1 MSRKIVYN
9 GVEYSSPEEMP
20 PEAQQAYRRMMD
32 LLGDAGGAGTPDLL
46 EGVLE
51 GAHPVGIRSVERSY
65 VINGQRY
72 DSLEA
77 VPPERR
83 AQLEDALAEA
93 ERALGE
99 EAAAPLHGFMAQG
112 QAPGAAP
119 SGPGFLEQAWRV
131 LRVLLALAALGW
143 LLSRIAANLG

>member
-9 GVEYSSPEEMP
+9 GAEYSSPEEMP
-20 PEAQQAYRRMMD
+20 LEAQQTYRQMMD
-32 LLGDAGGAGTPDLL
+32 LLGDADGAPDLL
-46 EGVLE
+46 EGVRGGTE
-51 GAHPVGIRSVERSY
+51 PVEIQSVERSY

-77 VPPERR
+77 VPPELR
-83 AQLEDALAEA
+83 AQLEDALTEA

-99 EAAAPLHGFMAQG
+99 EAAAPVHSFMAQG

>member
-9 GVEYSSPEEMP
+9 GAEYSSPEEMP
-20 PEAQQAYRRMMD
+20 LEAQQTYRQMM
-32 LLGDAGGAGTPDLL
+32 DLL
-46 EGVLE
+46 EGVRGGTE
-51 GAHPVGIRSVERSY
+51 PVEIQSVERSY

-77 VPPERR
+77 VPPELR
-83 AQLEDALAEA
+83 AQLEDALTEA

-99 EAAAPLHGFMAQG
+99 EAAAPVHSFMAQG

-131 LRVLLALAALGW
+131 LLALAALGW
-143 LLSRIAANLG
+143 LLSRIAANLS